1 MSNDKVNW
9 EQARVDAA
17 IAAMQ
22 GVVANTHERDYRRKE
37 SYPSSGW
44 RKSYPS
50 EIAQHAVALADA
62 LIAELK
68 KKVE

>member
-17 IAAMQ
+17 ISAMN
-22 GVVANTHERDYRRKE
+22 GILSNREMVVAIIQSPNPKGFGYQVVRD
-37 SYPSSGW
+37 SV
-44 RKSYPS
+44 
-50 EIAQHAVALADA
+50 QFADA

-68 KKVE
+68 KKGE